1 MILEWFIDWQACK
14 LFDAVDLTRKSVQS
28 FETYSE
34 AAFTAFGYPLCQ
46 VDSEWMPCPAPGRIM
61 TLNYAPD
68 ALTAAMT
75 QTPFEGYTSLKYDT
89 NTTFGHNRLSQ
100 EFQGDEEAASQAK
113 AMAAWVPG

>member
-1 MILEWFIDWQACK
+1 VILEWFIDWQACK

-46 VDSEWMPCPAPGRIM
+46 VDSEWMPCPALGRIM